1 MLILGQIGSISLT
14 PKLATTF
21 SFFSFYLAFPS
32 TFDVGTGTAE
42 AAN

>member
-14 PKLATTF
+14 PKLATT
-21 SFFSFYLAFPS
+21 FFSFYLAFPS